1 MKLARK
7 IKRQRQQKEKKVYK
21 KAFKTVSKRFE
32 MLGQSCRACGKEFDT
47 SNQEH
52 LDSWKVY
59 IQDEDPRLVCPTC
72 NEEIIRLKNEMI
84 QTEEEDEIKPDEN
97 RSREP

>member
-7 IKRQRQQKEKKVYK
+7 IKRQQKQKEKKVYK
-21 KAFKTVSKRFE
+21 KAFREVSRRFE
-32 MLGQSCRACGKEFDT
+32 MLGQKCRACGKDFDT

-52 LDSWKVY
+52 LDNWKVY
-59 IQDEDPRLVCPTC
+59 IQDDDPRLVCPTC

-84 QTEEEDEIKPDEN
+84 QEEEENEIKSDEIG
-97 RSREP
+97 S